1 MISKRIDRKPEND
14 NYGKLADYVRDAKH
28 TQGQLTRNVPDSTSD
43 PEHGRIAEYIAGSL
57 HQGEKVLFAW
67 HAGCEADDYNMAIK
81 EVEATQSLNT
91 RSRKEKTYHLVI
103 SFHPEDEDKLT
114 DDVFRDIELAF
125 AQALGFEEHQRHC
138 GVHKTTDNIHIHIA
152 YNMIHPVTLT
162 RHEPYR
168 DFVIRDKVCR
178 ALERKYGL
186 KVDNGR
192 EQEKTVKRT
201 NSRAQAMEAQSGQE
215 SFISYAQRQTMD
227 IQAGTWR
234 DFHAALAQSGIAFQ
248 LRGNGAIFIDLK
260 SGTSCKASSVG
271 REFSKSALE
280 KKYGEFQE
288 GPRGIKPIKASY
300 DKAPRMHSAR
310 QSELWLRYKAMR
322 DVRGRAYQTMRERQ
336 GRDYE
341 RIQTILDHQYAE
353 IRGALLTKKD
363 RARLYREL
371 KLRKREALA
380 SLRVAR
386 QGVRNELNERHP
398 ATWTQFLQQE
408 ADKGDEAA
416 LALLRAQAAKQSRE
430 EEVVPF
436 RSRTGVRQALQPLAA
451 REEQWMDAQA
461 WNSKRGVVV
470 VRLACGEIREYG
482 DTLQLRPSEPAARD
496 KLSLAAFQFAEVR
509 WGQEQALAKKQGNG
523 IARVPESAFKL
534 AQAER
539 VR

>member
-1 MISKRIDRKPEND
+1 
-14 NYGKLADYVRDAKH
+14 
-28 TQGQLTRNVPDSTSD
+28 
-43 PEHGRIAEYIAGSL
+43 
-57 HQGEKVLFAW
+57 
-67 HAGCEADDYNMAIK
+67 
-81 EVEATQSLNT
+81 
-91 RSRKEKTYHLVI
+91 
-103 SFHPEDEDKLT
+103 
-114 DDVFRDIELAF
+114 
-125 AQALGFEEHQRHC
+125 
-138 GVHKTTDNIHIHIA
+138 
-152 YNMIHPVTLT
+152 MIHPVTLT

-248 LRGNGAIFIDLK
+248 LRGNGAIFINLK

-341 RIQTILDHQYAE
+341 RIQTIFDHQYAE

-436 RSRTGVRQALQPLAA
+436 RSRTGVRQALQTLAA
-451 REEQWMDAQA
+451 REEQWKDRPGMDQ
-461 WNSKRGVVV
+461 
-470 VRLACGEIREYG
+470 
-482 DTLQLRPSEPAARD
+482 
-496 KLSLAAFQFAEVR
+496 
-509 WGQEQALAKKQGNG
+509 
-523 IARVPESAFKL
+523 
-534 AQAER
+534 
-539 VR
+539 